1 MLKDSSY
8 PRWLLWAVIIGDG
21 LFVVLQV
28 PSPNFLGFGLTP
40 FPLLIAETLT
50 YLLGGYVIYRMRIY
64 TSKYL
69 YAACFAA
76 VVVLCAVLLVFDVPP
91 AAVAP
96 LQIAVYIALALL
108 NLCWGVSFASFRPS
122 ISVVLVIGSY
132 IIWSLCT
139 LLFSFAG
146 DDSIGLSGLRML
158 FPLASLVILGFCFAR
173 LDFGTAQK
181 RYAPDE
187 KPESF
192 ASLLSSVKEL
202 ALATV
207 AFSFIFGSIMQMDIV
222 QGASGYIVSPEAQIA
237 TIAVSVALL
246 LYVLRDGMRVQF
258 RILILVPLALATVL
272 MARAV
277 LESQSFFTNGLPL
290 ALFNFFG
297 QLVWVVFAWK
307 GYESKANSLCLFAI
321 GLGSMRL
328 GLLLGRGSV
337 EGLSNVVGISAA
349 TANLVSI
356 VGLWAL
362 FIGVLVTVVVILRR
376 QNAETTPFEPGDDDG
391 FFGAAGA
398 ALGFGGKAAVA
409 AEASGATAV
418 EGIGSP
424 VGADAA
430 GKTDAADGGSTDAE
444 ALDEMSLY
452 EHKFAEA
459 TEGAGL
465 TEREKEILMMY
476 ASGRSAV
483 YIAEE
488 LFLSNYTVKTHLR
501 RCYAKLGIHSR
512 QELLDLVWKGQL
524 PPA

>member
-8 PRWLLWAVIIGDG
+8 PQWLLWAVIIGDG
-21 LFVVLQV
+21 LFVVLQI
-28 PSPNFLGFGLTP
+28 PSPNFFGFGMTP
-40 FPLLIAETLT
+40 FPLLLAETLT
-50 YLLGGYVIYRMRIY
+50 YLLGGYVAYRLRVY

-69 YAACFAA
+69 YAVCFAL
-76 VVVLCAVLLVFDVPP
+76 VVVLCAVLFAFDVP
-91 AAVAP
+91 ADLVAP
-96 LQIAVYIALALL
+96 LHIAVYGALALL
-108 NLCWGVSFASFRPS
+108 NLCWGVSFASFKPS
-122 ISVVLVIGSY
+122 ISVILVIGSY
-132 IIWSLCT
+132 IIWSLCS
-139 LLFSFAG
+139 LLFSLNVG
-146 DDSIGLSGLRML
+146 DSVGLSGLRML
-158 FPLASLVILGFCFAR
+158 FPLASLVILGFCLAR
-173 LDFGTAQK
+173 LDFGTKQK
-181 RYAPDE
+181 RYE
-187 KPESF
+187 PEESQEGF
-192 ASLLSSVKEL
+192 GHLLMGVKEIVL
-202 ALATV
+202 GTI
-207 AFSFIFGSIMQMDIV
+207 AFSFIFGSIMEMDVV

-246 LYVLRDGMRVQF
+246 LYVVRDGMRVQF
-258 RILILVPLALATVL
+258 RVLILVPLALATVL

-307 GYESKANSLCLFAI
+307 GYESKANSLVLFAI

-337 EGLSNVVGISAA
+337 EVLSNVVGISEA

-362 FIGVLVTVVVILRR
+362 FIGVLVTVVVILKR
-376 QNAETTPFEPGDDDG
+376 QNAETTPFEPGEDESL
-391 FFGAAGA
+391 FGVAGA
-398 ALGFGGKAAVA
+398 ALGFGNAAAALDASSSTAVA
-409 AEASGATAV
+409 SAQPTVQTESEEDV
-418 EGIGSP
+418 
-424 VGADAA
+424 
-430 GKTDAADGGSTDAE
+430 
-444 ALDEMSLY
+444 DEKGLY
-452 EHKFAEA
+452 ERKFTEA
-459 TEGAGL
+459 IEGAGL
-465 TEREKEILMMY
+465 TERESEILMMY